1 MKIVKVLNNNA
12 VVIKDKGQEKIAIGS
27 GVGFRKGKNDLVN
40 PRKIE
45 KLFVLKEYEKLQH
58 LLLRIPEDHFVLSE
72 EIIAY
77 AEEQLNTKLN
87 DHIHIALTDHLSF
100 AIEREK
106 KGIQLKNK
114 LLYEIKTLYKKEFEI
129 GLWAIQHIKE
139 KLNVNMPVD
148 EAAFIA
154 LHIHTM
160 KLHGGDLQET
170 VRQTTLVRDMVH
182 TIKDFL
188 NIAVEED
195 DLSYERLITHLR
207 FSLTRTKQSKLHTM
221 DKEMLKMIR
230 RKYPLSYRCAAKV
243 AKDLSSLHGINLPES
258 ELGYIALHIERL
270 RKMSDTE
277 EESPK

>member
-1 MKIVKVLNNNA
+1 MKITKVLNNNA

-45 KLFVLKEYEKLQH
+45 KLFVLKENEKLQH
-58 LLLRIPEDHFVLSE
+58 LLMRIPEDHFILSE

-77 AEEQLNTKLN
+77 AEKQLNTKLN

-106 KGIQLKNK
+106 KGIHLKNK

-160 KLHGGDLQET
+160 KLQGGDLHET
-170 VRQTTLVRDMVH
+170 VRQTTIVSDMVQ

-188 NIAVEED
+188 NITVEED
-195 DLSYERLITHLR
+195 DISYERLITHLR
-207 FSLTRTKQSKLHTM
+207 FSLIRTKQSNLHTM
-221 DKEMLKMIR
+221 DREMRKMIKK
-230 RKYPLSYRCAAKV
+230 KYALSYRCAAKV
-243 AKDLSSLHGINLPES
+243 AKDLSSLHGIDLSEE
-258 ELGYIALHIERL
+258 ELGYITLHIERL
-270 RKMSDTE
+270 RNMSDAK
-277 EESPK
+277 EESLK